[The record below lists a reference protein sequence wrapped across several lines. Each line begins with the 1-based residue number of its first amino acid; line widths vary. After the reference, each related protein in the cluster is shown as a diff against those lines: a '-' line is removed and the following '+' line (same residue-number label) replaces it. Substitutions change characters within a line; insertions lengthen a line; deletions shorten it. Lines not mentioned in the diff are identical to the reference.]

1 MEDTKT
7 REEMLEQQ
15 LQNTKAIAQMALQIQ
30 RDKNFLDNLAQ
41 LLAVAHADGVSV
53 EMFMKVSYVK
63 PVEWLGQ
70 QQDALLKLI
79 EQAGKLNQVLSSKQ
93 T

>member
-1 MEDTKT
+1 MENTKS

-15 LQNTKAIAQMALQIQ
+15 SQNTKAIAQMSLQIQ

-41 LLAVAHADGVSV
+41 LLAVAQADGVSV
-53 EMFMKVSYVK
+53 EMFMKVSYIK

-70 QQDALLKLI
+70 QQEELSKLI
-79 EQAGKLNQVLSSKQ
+79 ERAGELNQVLSGQQ